1 MLLGM
6 PQNRDIAVTR
16 TNGRVLP
23 GDKSLGSSLKTVLF
37 LDNDSLG
44 DVHKQI
50 SLFSPLAGENLTQL
64 PQTWLGKD

>member
-6 PQNRDIAVTR
+6 PQNRDIAATR

-37 LDNDSLG
+37 PDNASLG
-44 DVHKQI
+44 DVHKHIQ
-50 SLFSPLAGENLTQL
+50 PV
-64 PQTWLGKD
+64 